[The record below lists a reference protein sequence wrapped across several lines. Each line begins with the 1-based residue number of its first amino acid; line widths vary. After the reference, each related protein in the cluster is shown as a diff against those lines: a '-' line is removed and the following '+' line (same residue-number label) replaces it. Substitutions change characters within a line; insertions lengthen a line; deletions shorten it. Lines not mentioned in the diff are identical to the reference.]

1 MKKIL
6 FVLLSLGM
14 GLAVQAQ
21 DPVKDMK
28 KAARSLGSYNLDQV
42 NMAAKLDEAI
52 ELANSSIN
60 DPLVKADPIAWQ
72 TYGEVFLA
80 ATNKDVQN
88 NVLNEKAPISEPS
101 GPAKAYKGFM
111 MAAQLADKSYQTKDA
126 MKALSDG
133 LQNIYYMGSALY
145 QSGNYA
151 AAYETF
157 KATYEGFNLLK
168 KNNEPT
174 TFDPAE
180 HNKALYYAG
189 LCAQEAGMKEEAKA
203 VFYQMINENLVEDP
217 AVYES
222 LIALNKEDNPAE
234 AERLLT
240 EARTKFPDDT
250 GLLYA
255 EINHYLAKGELTSLI
270 SKLEKAIQLEPEN
283 VSVYVTLGQVYDKLY
298 QDSVSINPVGA
309 EEYFTKAMSNYQ
321 QALTIDAKSFDA
333 VYSIGALWY
342 NKAAAYSIEL
352 NRLAA
357 DVTPAGNK
365 KYDAKKAQMDD
376 AFAKA
381 MPFFIQAEQLHADDI
396 NTLVALKEIYARQE
410 KYDKVE
416 EYKQKLAKLGNQ

>member
-6 FVLLSLGM
+6 FVLLSLSM
-14 GLAVQAQ
+14 GIALQAQ

-42 NMAAKLDEAI
+42 NMAAKLQEAI
-52 ELANSSIN
+52 DLANKNID

-72 TYGEVFLA
+72 TYGEIFQA

-88 NVLNEKAPISEPS
+88 NVLNEKAPIAEPTA
-101 GPAKAYKGFM
+101 PAKAYKGFM

-126 MKALSDG
+126 MKALADG

-145 QSGNYA
+145 QSGNYK

-157 KATYEGFNLLK
+157 KATYDGFNLLK
-168 KNNEPT
+168 KNNEAT

-180 HNKALYYAG
+180 HNKALYYSG
-189 LCAQEAGMKEEAKA
+189 LCAQEAGMREEAKA
-203 VFYQMINENLVEDP
+203 VFKQLIAENLVEDP
-217 AVYES
+217 SVYES
-222 LIALNKEDNPAE
+222 LITLTKEDDPAE
-234 AERLLT
+234 AERLLS

-250 GLLYA
+250 ALLYE

-283 VSVYVTLGQVYDKLY
+283 VSVYVTLGQVYDKLF
-298 QDSVSINPVGA
+298 QDNVAKDPAGA
-309 EEYFTKAMSNYQ
+309 EEYFTKAMDNYKL
-321 QALTIDAKSFDA
+321 ALTKDAKSFDA

-342 NKAAAYSIEL
+342 NKAAAYSVEL
-352 NRLAA
+352 NGLSS
-357 DVTPAGNK
+357 DYTSAGTQ
-365 KYDAKKAQMDD
+365 KYNAKKAQMDD
-376 AFAKA
+376 AFAKS
-381 MPFFIQAEQLHADDI
+381 MPFFIQAEQIQPDDV
-396 NTLVALKEIYARQE
+396 NTLIALKEIYARQE

-416 EYKQKLAKLGNQ
+416 EYKQKLEKLGK